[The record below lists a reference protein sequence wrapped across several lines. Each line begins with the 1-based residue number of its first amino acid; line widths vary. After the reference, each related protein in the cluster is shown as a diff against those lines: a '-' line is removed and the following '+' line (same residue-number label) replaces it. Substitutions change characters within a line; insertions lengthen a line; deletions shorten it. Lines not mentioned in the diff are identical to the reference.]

1 MRTFNMMKYILGGIL
16 LNSVVACVP
25 LDTEPY
31 DRETDLSFW
40 NKEGSALYALNAC
53 YPTLYSAE
61 EVLYAD
67 AMTDN
72 AYTKVQ
78 TGFNQS
84 IGNGSYSTA
93 YPYVESVWD
102 SRYAGIRACNE
113 LINNI
118 NKVPGLSD
126 ELRNRYCAE
135 AMVIRAFHYFE
146 LYSRFG
152 DVPYFTNVI
161 TIEESQQL
169 PRTSK
174 AEVVTNILAELDQ
187 VIDNNY
193 LPASY
198 SSTEDK
204 GRITKWAAM
213 ALKARILLFEGRW
226 EELKAVTST
235 IMTQGGFSLFPNYA
249 GLFEVA
255 NENNEEVILDL
266 QYLSPDREQ
275 QIQYQFL
282 PPTLKGYAQLAPLNE
297 LVQSYITDNGKAIDE
312 AGANYDS
319 SKPFEHRD
327 PRLAATYILPGDNS
341 SISNYTY
348 TPFDPGSSDYVG
360 KTGASRSGYMLKKFI
375 DENDRSTGYGSLDFP
390 LYRYAE
396 VLLDYVEC
404 LVETGDWQ
412 NPDVETYINM
422 IRHRAGLPAMDK
434 SVYNTQEKVRELYR
448 RERRVELCFENK
460 RYDDIR
466 RWGIGTETMSG
477 PIYGAWNPNDEAFV
491 LIETRACVFPKYD
504 SWPLPQ
510 QEETANSNI
519 KQPTGW

>member
-1 MRTFNMMKYILGGIL
+1 MKKIYRYILISVLGVMGMSSCVDNL
-16 LNSVVACVP
+16 L
-25 LDTEPY
+25 
-31 DRETDLSFW
+31 DRTPIASLSPTTFYQDE
-40 NKEGSALYALNAC
+40 NQCRMALMGVYSALQPVTSTYWYQLDFMSDDAYCQDSWQGSTEFGGWKQNSSSTAANDRWRMNYRLIVRANMFMTNLQVA
-53 YPTLYSAE
+53 PISESVKTQMMAE
-61 EVLYAD
+61 AKFLRAYGYAD
-67 AMTDN
+67 
-72 AYTKVQ
+72 
-78 TGFNQS
+78 
-84 IGNGSYSTA
+84 
-93 YPYVESVWD
+93 
-102 SRYAGIRACNE
+102 
-113 LINNI
+113 LIT
-118 NKVPGLSD
+118 
-126 ELRNRYCAE
+126 
-135 AMVIRAFHYFE
+135 F
-146 LYSRFG
+146 FG
-152 DVPYFTNVI
+152 DVPIVD
-161 TIEESQQL
+161 ESQTLENAYVKRMPKSEVLDYLLKDLDAAVPNL
-169 PRTSK
+169 PLKYSGTDVGR
-174 AEVVTNILAELDQ
+174 
-187 VIDNNY
+187 
-193 LPASY
+193 ASQ
-198 SSTEDK
+198 
-204 GRITKWAAM
+204 GAAL
-213 ALKARILLFEGRW
+213 ALKCRILLRNEKWADAATAAKEVMDLG
-226 EELKAVTST
+226 
-235 IMTQGGFSLFPNYA
+235 IYDLFNDYV
-249 GLFEVA
+249 GIFQEA
-255 NENNEEVILDL
+255 NENNIEVIFD
-266 QYLSPDREQ
+266 
-275 QIQYQFL
+275 IQYIKNLQ
-282 PPTLKGYAQLAPLNE
+282 PQPYPTTCVSFTNWATPNVSVDLIDDYYMTNGKP
-297 LVQSYITDNGKAIDE
+297 ITDPASG
-312 AGANYDS
+312 YDS
-319 SKPFEHRD
+319 QNPYLNRD